1 MSSQNISLQRL
12 QQTTQH
18 LAGTL
23 SQNSDLK
30 VSLVHGELDPP
41 LRDLTLG
48 SLLDEQTSIRGDKEC
63 LVVAHTETRWTYSEL
78 QRQSRTLAKGML
90 ALGLKRGDRIGILA
104 SNCEEYVA
112 TFFAAGYIGCIL
124 VVLNATYTAEEAIH
138 ALQHSGCKLLFIEEK
153 YGRHS
158 NAELLSQ
165 LSDDPAQTPDL
176 KTIATVHGTF
186 EDFKTYSDIK
196 DSVSSGVSD
205 ESFDIATGLVHPHDV
220 CNLQYTSG
228 STGHP
233 KAAMLTHH
241 NLINNA
247 RFIGHRMSFTSADV
261 LCCPPPLFH
270 CFGLVLGLLTCL
282 THGSTI
288 IIPSPT
294 FSAPAV
300 LSVLSTEN
308 VTALHGV
315 PAMFEELLSLPR
327 AASFSC
333 PNLRTGIIAGAPVP
347 KPLME
352 RLFKELNMTEY
363 TSSYGLTE
371 ASPTCFNATTST
383 SIERRLNSVGKV
395 MPHMHA
401 KIVGRDGQIV
411 PIGQRGEL
419 CMAGYS
425 LQKGYWQNEEKTR
438 ECMVKDES
446 GVLWLH
452 TGDEA
457 VFDKEGYCTITGRF
471 KDIIIRGGENIYPIE
486 IESRLTSHPSGHIL
500 RSAVVGIPHPK
511 YGEIVV
517 AFLLP
522 SHFSHWLDRPT
533 DEELRG
539 WVRQALGW
547 HKAPVHVFWFGD
559 EEVGMEEVPQTGSG
573 KVKKHVL
580 RKVGEEIVKGLRERE
595 RVVRVEEKRGGKREV
610 VMGEIA
616 EEEQTF

>member
-1 MSSQNISLQRL
+1 MSSSHTVPLLRL
-12 QQTTQH
+12 QQTKHH
-18 LAGTL
+18 LAGTSAEGSNDL
-23 SQNSDLK
+23 SI
-30 VSLVHGELDPP
+30 VHGELEPP

-48 SLLDEQTSIRGDKEC
+48 SLLDEQCEIRGDKEC
-63 LVVAHTETRWTYSEL
+63 LVVAHTGVRWTFSEL

-112 TFFAAGYIGCIL
+112 TFFAAGYLGCIL
-124 VVLNATYTAEEAIH
+124 VVLNATYTAEEALH
-138 ALQHSGCKLLFIEEK
+138 ALEHSGCKLLFIEEK

-158 NAELLSQ
+158 NSELLSQ
-165 LSDDPAQTPDL
+165 LSEDPAQTPEL
-176 KTIATVHGTF
+176 KTIATLHGTF
-186 EDFKTYSDIK
+186 EDFKTYADVKGGLSL
-196 DSVSSGVSD
+196 GVSEED
-205 ESFDIATGLVHPHDV
+205 FEAAIILAHTHDV

-247 RFIGHRMSFTSADV
+247 RFIGHRMSFTSSDI

-282 THGSTI
+282 THGASI

-300 LSVLSTEN
+300 LSVLSKEN
-308 VTALHGV
+308 CTALHGV

-327 AASFSC
+327 PSIFSC

-371 ASPTCFNATTST
+371 ASPTCFNAMTTT

-401 KIVGRDGQIV
+401 KIVGRDGEIV
-411 PIGQRGEL
+411 KVGERGEL

-425 LQKGYWQNEEKTR
+425 LQKGYWMNEEKTK
-438 ECMVKDES
+438 ECMVRDER

-457 VFDKEGYCTITGRF
+457 VFDGEGYCTITGRF
-471 KDIIIRGGENIYPIE
+471 KDIIIRGGENIYPVE
-486 IESRLTSHPSGHIL
+486 IESRLTSHPSGHIS

-522 SHFSHWLDRPT
+522 SSFSHWLDRPT
-533 DEELRG
+533 DEELRV

-559 EEVGMEEVPQTGSG
+559 EEVGMDEVPQTGSG

-580 RKVGEEIVKGLRERE
+580 RRVGEEIVEGASARSVEMRKTEGKSK
-595 RVVRVEEKRGGKREV
+595 VVV
-610 VMGEIA
+610 GEIA